1 VNSFEEE
8 AMPDTIGTAQYYKI
22 QTPDKPGEC
31 VCLLGTLRKAGVD
44 LLAFSGFPRGRG
56 AQLDVVPSDLA
67 RFKAAA
73 KKGKWKLKGPK
84 TCFVVEGEDRPGA
97 VADLVAPLAGAK
109 INITAL
115 MAICAGAGRY
125 GALFWVKPRDVKK
138 AAKVLG
144 VV

>member
-1 VNSFEEE
+1 
-8 AMPDTIGTAQYYKI
+8 MPDTIGTAQYYKI
-22 QTPDKPGEC
+22 QRLDKPGEC
-31 VCLLGTLRKAGVD
+31 ACLLGTLREAGVD
-44 LLAFSGFPRGRG
+44 LLAFSGFPRRRA

-73 KKGKWKLKGPK
+73 RKAKWKLKGPK

-97 VADLVAPLAGAK
+97 VADLVAPLAAAK

-115 MAICAGAGRY
+115 TAICAGAGRY
-125 GALFWVKPRDVKK
+125 GVLFWVKLRDMKK